1 MFVLHFESLVQC
13 CMRES
18 VPELAIFAQA
28 S

>member
-1 MFVLHFESLVQC
+1 
-13 CMRES
+13 MRES